1 MRLLTAIKN
10 NIPNAITCCNLFCGV
25 LASVASFSTFDT
37 VGTCGLQGYQVA
49 FALIVL
55 GAVFDFFDG
64 FVARLIG
71 ASSPL
76 GKELDSL
83 SDSVS
88 FGLAP
93 ALVLYNMMRLANPG
107 SLLCFGALIIPVFGA
122 LRLAKFNV
130 DTTQSTT
137 FRGLPIPSNAIF
149 WIGFTSWYATHH
161 TVSQWIVLALAV
173 VLSLLMVCN
182 LRMFSLKIHNLR
194 LKENY
199 RQYLLIVAFVAFV
212 TIDGLT
218 GLAWIIAFYVILSA
232 VAGTGVATC
241 KD

>member
-1 MRLLTAIKN
+1 MKILKAIRN
-10 NIPNAITCCNLFCGV
+10 NIPNAITCCNLLCGV
-25 LASVASFSTFDT
+25 LASVASFSTFDQ
-37 VGTCGLQGYQVA
+37 VGVCGLQGYQAA
-49 FALIVL
+49 FALIAL

-64 FVARLIG
+64 FVARLLG

-93 ALVLYNMMRLANPG
+93 ALVLYNMMHLANPG
-107 SLLCFGALIIPVFGA
+107 SVLCFGALIIPVFGA

-130 DTTQSTT
+130 DTTQTTT

-149 WIGFTSWYATHH
+149 WIGFTSWYANHH
-161 TVSQWIVLALAV
+161 TASQWFVLALAL

-182 LRMFSLKIHNLR
+182 LRMFSLKLHSLS
-194 LKENY
+194 LKKSF
-199 RQYLLIVAFVAFV
+199 RQWLLAVAFV
-212 TIDGLT
+212 TFVAIAGLE
-218 GLAWIIAFYVILSA
+218 GLAWGIVFYVVLSA
-232 VAGTGVATC
+232 IAGTGA
-241 KD
+241 KEA

>member
-1 MRLLTAIKN
+1 MKILKAIRN
-10 NIPNAITCCNLFCGV
+10 NIPNAITCCNLLCGV
-25 LASVASFSTFDT
+25 LASVASFSTFDQ
-37 VGTCGLQGYQVA
+37 VGVCDLQGYQAA
-49 FALIVL
+49 FALIAL

-64 FVARLIG
+64 FVARLLG

-93 ALVLYNMMRLANPG
+93 ALVLYNMMHLANPG
-107 SLLCFGALIIPVFGA
+107 SVLCFGALIIPVFGA

-130 DTTQSTT
+130 DTTQTTT

-149 WIGFTSWYATHH
+149 WIGFTSWYANHH
-161 TVSQWIVLALAV
+161 TASQWFVLALAL

-182 LRMFSLKIHNLR
+182 LRMFSLKLHSLS
-194 LKENY
+194 LKKSF
-199 RQYLLIVAFVAFV
+199 RQWLLAVAFV
-212 TIDGLT
+212 TFVAIAGLE
-218 GLAWIIAFYVILSA
+218 GLAWGIVFYVVLSA
-232 VAGTGVATC
+232 VAGTGA
-241 KD
+241 KEA